1 MQLSSI
7 LAIAAKRRHEP
18 TNCQAFTPVPAL
30 SNNLR
35 KTCSPTMSTS
45 HFTLNSQAIISQKA
59 MENVGKGSWWR
70 AVVSESG
77 SVGRQVEN
85 RSEFVKNKPE
95 MFYYKP
101 PYQTSMSLPPRYGQN
116 ICLTDK
122 EPGGII

>member
-35 KTCSPTMSTS
+35 KTCSPTMPTS

-59 MENVGKGSWWR
+59 MENVDKGSWWR

-77 SVGRQVEN
+77 SVGRQAEN
-85 RSEFVKNKPE
+85 RSEVVKKPE
-95 MFYYKP
+95 MSP
-101 PYQTSMSLPPRYGQN
+101 PYQTSVSLPPRYGQN
-116 ICLTDK
+116 ICLDR
-122 EPGGII
+122 